1 MKKKKS
7 TENVFGNQQIGKD
20 EKPDVKP
27 EDHIAELGA
36 GRQIGDPL
44 SGTLSNRAGDESFDD
59 DTRLNIKNQVS
70 EDDDDM

>member
-44 SGTLSNRAGDESFDD
+44 SGTLSNRAGD